1 MNLDQLT
8 SHACDKATQS
18 CISRL
23 RELGWAD
30 EDISSRAEELA
41 PRLRAEVQ
49 AVFDETFGD
58 LLEGLKS
65 AARNYA
71 IVLFNL
77 EFVLAGNRVA
87 QAINDVKCGAAR

>member
-1 MNLDQLT
+1 MTLDQLT
-8 SHACDKATQS
+8 SHACDKATNS

-23 RELGWAD
+23 RELGWTDNEIA
-30 EDISSRAEELA
+30 EQAEELA

-87 QAINDVKCGAAR
+87 QAINGVKCGVVR